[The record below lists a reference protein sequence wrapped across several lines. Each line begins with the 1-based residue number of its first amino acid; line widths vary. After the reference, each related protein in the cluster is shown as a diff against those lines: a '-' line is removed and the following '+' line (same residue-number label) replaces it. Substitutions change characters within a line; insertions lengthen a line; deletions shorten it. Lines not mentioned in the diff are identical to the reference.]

1 MGRQVRKAKDT
12 MSTSIRHHNDE
23 DKPIPIIE
31 SSMEHT
37 DLHPFC
43 PVDPSCPCHKDPILL
58 APLAQAVQ
66 DGLMTPDEATDY
78 AMGRTLQ
85 GGGWA

>member
-1 MGRQVRKAKDT
+1 
-12 MSTSIRHHNDE
+12 MSTSIRHTDDE
-23 DKPIPIIE
+23 TAIPIIE
-31 SSMEHT
+31 STIDHT
-37 DLHPFC
+37 NLHPFC
-43 PVDPSCPCHKDPILL
+43 PVDPSCLCHEDLALL